1 MQHLEMTQVST
12 AAQRWYLVN
21 NMDEIFEGL
30 KALAPDI
37 TVLQGEPMKDHSTF
51 KVGGPADFFVTA
63 GSPESLLK
71 VIDFAKEKKLPL
83 LVLGNGSNILV
94 KDKGIRGIV
103 VSMPGARKFAELSV
117 NGNVITAGAGV
128 MLATLA
134 AKAAEAGLSGLE
146 FAGGIPGSL
155 GGGVYMNAG
164 AYGGALSDV
173 IKTITVIDPEGNIKT
188 LDAADCHMAYRDTRF
203 MKTGEIICGATF
215 ELAAGNTDEIRARMK
230 ELNEQRRAKQPLE
243 YPSAGSTF
251 KRPEGYFAGKL
262 IEDAGLKGYSV
273 GGAQVSEKHAG
284 FIINKGGAAAADI
297 LSLIEYVQEKVYAE
311 NGVRL
316 EPEVRILGE

>member
-1 MQHLEMTQVST
+1 MTQVST
-12 AAQRWYLVN
+12 AAQRWCLVN
-21 NMDEIFEGL
+21 NMENIYEGL
-30 KALAPDI
+30 LGLSSGI
-37 TVLQGEPMKDHSTF
+37 TVKKDEPMKDHSTF
-51 KVGGPADFFVTA
+51 KVGGPADFFVTVS
-63 GSPESLLK
+63 SPADLTK
-71 VIDFAKEKKLPL
+71 VLSFAKTNDIPL

-103 VSMPGARKFAELSV
+103 VSMVGAGTFADMCVHE
-117 NGNVITAGAGV
+117 NVIKAGAGV
-128 MLATLA
+128 MLAALA
-134 AKAAEAGLSGLE
+134 NKAAEAGLSGLE

-173 IKTITVIDPEGNIKT
+173 IKTITVVSPEGEIKT
-188 LDAADCHMAYRDTRF
+188 LDAADCHMEYRDTRF
-203 MKTGEIICGATF
+203 MKTGEIICSAGF

-251 KRPEGYFAGKL
+251 KRPVGYFAGKL
-262 IEDAGLKGYSV
+262 IEDAGLKGFSV

-284 FIINKGGAAAADI
+284 FVINKGGATASDI
-297 LSLIEYVQEKVYAE
+297 LELISSVQDKVFAE
-311 NGVRL
+311 FGVHL